1 MPQNEKVTFPEGTGG
16 FAASWAVPEQ
26 TDVARVAHVASA
38 RSKRRDGGFM
48 IEEIIALSLEIFGYF
63 VDVID

>member
-26 TDVARVAHVASA
+26 TDQVRIEHVAIDKN
-38 RSKRRDGGFM
+38 KRRYGGFM
-48 IEEIIALSLEIFGYF
+48 IGGIVALSLWVLMVSFLG
-63 VDVID
+63 V

>member
-16 FAASWAVPEQ
+16 FAASWAVPAQ
-26 TDVARVAHVASA
+26 TDETRVANVAID

-48 IEEIIALSLEIFGYF
+48 IEGIIALSLE
-63 VDVID
+63 V